1 MSPNLNDSFYL
12 NITPTVDTL
21 LRHFRAPTHVLYL
34 WIDAVCLNQYDTSEK
49 AHQIPQMGQIY
60 REATDV
66 KIWLGEED
74 DSTIK
79 QYACLLKL
87 ERFSEMKDRVY
98 VVETT
103 PQPVSGASWKI
114 YGDFTT
120 LSVERKKDRVAAL
133 VGLSANDDNHTDPGF
148 QLDYNTDWKNI
159 YKQVAS
165 FQLQSKR
172 KHARVEV
179 LFHLFEFGPVQT
191 SDDLGYPSW
200 IPDWSNTRRRTVPY
214 IPMKSYDISTNY
226 LLPGAVS
233 DLADLE
239 LCEDS
244 LKIQPHLSEN
254 TTHILYIID
263 LFVPPSAAESPLA
276 LYALSFLV
284 EKFVVLRRFTLGVET
299 FHVGDM
305 AGWDF
310 LFLLS
315 SDCRML
321 PEDPGDTIFG
331 FLSLLGAVL
340 RDFCL
345 LDLRSSINQTSP
357 DAPHWAIGIG
367 PKETLQT
374 DILIPLWRWEDTP
387 TYHPLENQRPV
398 GFTTMLVVRY
408 NVGELSQQFSG
419 S

>member
-1 MSPNLNDSFYL
+1 MASSLADSAASERS
-12 NITPTVDTL
+12 L
-21 LRHFRAPTHVLYL
+21 LEDL
-34 WIDAVCLNQYDTSEK
+34 WRFHDAVC
-49 AHQIPQMGQIY
+49 
-60 REATDV
+60 RE
-66 KIWLGEED
+66 
-74 DSTIK
+74 
-79 QYACLLKL
+79 
-87 ERFSEMKDRVY
+87 
-98 VVETT
+98 
-103 PQPVSGASWKI
+103 
-114 YGDFTT
+114 
-120 LSVERKKDRVAAL
+120 KKDRVAAL
-133 VGLSANDDNHTDPGF
+133 VGLSANDDNHNDPGF

-200 IPDWSNTRRRTVPY
+200 IPDWSNTRRRTVPC

-254 TTHILYIID
+254 TTHVWRIGFLQYPSLHLYFPYTSEQILYIID

-284 EKFVVLRRFTLGVET
+284 EKFVVLRRFRLGVET

-305 AGWDF
+305 AGWEF

-315 SDCRML
+315 SDRRML

-374 DILIPLWRWEDTP
+374 DILIPLWRWEETP

-398 GFTTMLVVRY
+398 SFTTMLVVRY
-408 NVGELSQQFSG
+408 NEGQLPQQSNLSQAGEEVGKIRGRIIGPAVCVEIPRTNAETERFQIGRFVRSRWTSLVSSPRKSEAMIHAKTEG
-419 S
+419 GEARHVFNVG